1 MANNLSDNSILKF
14 KRSIAIVA
22 AVMLLFGMIFSAAFI
37 AHESVHDCTGEDCPI
52 CQMIGQC
59 ENFVKRLAPVFICA
73 VFSFLLA
80 AQVFYAET
88 IEEENLFKP
97 TLLSLRVRLNN

>member
-1 MANNLSDNSILKF
+1 MANNLSDNSILDF

-22 AVMLLFGMIFSAAFI
+22 AVMLLFAMLFSAAFI
-37 AHESVHDCTGEDCPI
+37 AHESVHDCTGENCPI

-59 ENFVKRLAPVFICA
+59 ENFVKRIAPVFICA

-80 AQVFYAET
+80 AQVFATET
-88 IEEENLFKP
+88 FDEENTFKP
-97 TLLSLRVRLNN
+97 TLLSLKVRLNN